1 MAQFDLYWNAA
12 GANWLID
19 VQHGLLD
26 GLSTRIVIP
35 LIKATDAPHQIRR
48 LNPSFEI
55 EGQSHVLMTDLM
67 SAVPAAILGAPVASL
82 APERD
87 AIIAALDLAF
97 TGI

>member
-12 GANWLID
+12 GASWLID

-26 GLSTRIVIP
+26 NLSTRIVVP
-35 LIKATDAPHQIRR
+35 LIPVADAPHQIRR
-48 LNPSFEI
+48 LNPALEI
-55 EGQSHVLMTDLM
+55 DGNLHVLMTDLM

-82 APERD
+82 ASERD

-97 TGI
+97 AGI